1 MHVLVVGSGG
11 REHALCAAFVG
22 SPDLT
27 RLTCA
32 PGNPGTAAI
41 AENIPVSAS
50 DHRGIVDFCL
60 REEVDL
66 CVIGP
71 EAPLVAGIVEELR
84 AAGVATV
91 GPTAAAARLEGSKA
105 FAKSFMQRHGIPTA
119 TSRTFRKDQFEEAR
133 TYISAHPLPVVLKA
147 DGLAAGKGVVIADT
161 VSDAQGAL
169 QEMMA
174 DEAFGSAGSTVVI
187 EEFMVGEEASMFAVT
202 DGRDYVVLPAA
213 QDHKRIGEGDTGS
226 NTGGMGAYA
235 PAPIVTNEV
244 RRTVE
249 ETIIQPTLKG
259 MAEEGNPYTGILYV
273 GLMIGES
280 GPKVVEYNCR
290 LGDPEAQ
297 VILPLLETDALEL
310 FSAVAQSRI
319 SEIAIQT
326 KSGSAACVVVASEG
340 YPDAPITGRAIRGL
354 SQIPRDV
361 LVFHAGTEIDDSGAI
376 ITSGGRVLGLTGLG
390 DSLQEALDRAYE
402 GVSAISFDGMQY
414 RRDIGQRGLK

>member
-1 MHVLVVGSGG
+1 
-11 REHALCAAFVG
+11 
-22 SPDLT
+22 
-27 RLTCA
+27 
-32 PGNPGTAAI
+32 
-41 AENIPVSAS
+41 
-50 DHRGIVDFCL
+50 
-60 REEVDL
+60 
-66 CVIGP
+66 
-71 EAPLVAGIVEELR
+71 
-84 AAGVATV
+84 
-91 GPTAAAARLEGSKA
+91 
-105 FAKSFMQRHGIPTA
+105 
-119 TSRTFRKDQFEEAR
+119 
-133 TYISAHPLPVVLKA
+133 
-147 DGLAAGKGVVIADT
+147 
-161 VSDAQGAL
+161 
-169 QEMMA
+169 
-174 DEAFGSAGSTVVI
+174 
-187 EEFMVGEEASMFAVT
+187 
-202 DGRDYVVLPAA
+202 
-213 QDHKRIGEGDTGS
+213 
-226 NTGGMGAYA
+226 
-235 PAPIVTNEV
+235 
-244 RRTVE
+244 
-249 ETIIQPTLKG
+249 
-259 MAEEGNPYTGILYV
+259 
-273 GLMIGES
+273 MIGES